1 MFRTVL
7 VANRGEIAV
16 RIMRTCRELGIRTVA
31 VFSDADR
38 DALHVRSADAA
49 ARIGPA
55 PARESYLSTSAV
67 LEAARRSGADA
78 IHPGYGFLSEN
89 PEFAEACAVAG
100 FAFIGPS
107 PQAMRLLA
115 DKTAARG
122 MAGEI
127 GVPVLP
133 GVHEEAG
140 NGGALLAR
148 AREIGFPLMV
158 KAAAG
163 GGGRGMR
170 LVEAEQALPDALAS
184 ARREALAAFGDERL
198 LLERAVVG
206 GRHIEVQVLGDRQ
219 GNMIHLGERDCSIQR
234 RYQKVIEES
243 PSPAVTPELR
253 DRLTDAALRVARA
266 AGYENAGTVEFLVD
280 RDGGFSFLE
289 MNARLQVEHG
299 VSELVTGLDLVA
311 LQLAIAAGEP
321 LGLRQEDVRFDGHAI
336 ECRVYAEDPTRAY
349 APSAGRLSVFEPP
362 SGAGIRNDVGVEA
375 GALLP
380 PDYDPMLAKLLVHAP
395 SRREAVERVRDA
407 VAAYAIEGVRSNL
420 GLLAAVVAGGEF
432 ADGRA
437 DLRTLE
443 AIPPERFV
451 PLPPDDA
458 VSAASAAQLL
468 PRDPAGFA
476 DPWERLGA
484 WRLDGASCL
493 DFRYQG
499 HGFSVI
505 AQRAVGRQRRWRHQL
520 GKRELEVEAERLGA
534 ETIVLSDGRT
544 SGRWTV
550 RRRGPLLDLHS
561 PEGRRY
567 VLFEAEHEA
576 AGTATAAVAAGAGAA
591 ALRAPMP
598 GVVVEVRVA
607 VGDHVDARLTLVVI
621 EAMKMEH
628 LIEAPEHG
636 VVSEV
641 HCRPGQK
648 VAEGESLVVIE
659 PRESADEHEPSARD

>member
-380 PDYDPMLAKLLVHAP
+380 PPPPPPPPTTTPCSPSCSCMRPRGARRSSACVMPWPPTRSRACAATWGCSRPSSPAASSPTAGPIYAP
-395 SRREAVERVRDA
+395 SRRFR
-407 VAAYAIEGVRSNL
+407 RSASSLFRQTTPFRPPPPLNSCRATPP
-420 GLLAAVVAGGEF
+420 GSPTRGSASARGGST
-432 ADGRA
+432 AR
-437 DLRTLE
+437 
-443 AIPPERFV
+443 
-451 PLPPDDA
+451 
-458 VSAASAAQLL
+458 AASISVT
-468 PRDPAGFA
+468 RDM
-476 DPWERLGA
+476 DSR
-484 WRLDGASCL
+484 
-493 DFRYQG
+493 
-499 HGFSVI
+499 
-505 AQRAVGRQRRWRHQL
+505 
-520 GKRELEVEAERLGA
+520 
-534 ETIVLSDGRT
+534 
-544 SGRWTV
+544 
-550 RRRGPLLDLHS
+550 
-561 PEGRRY
+561 
-567 VLFEAEHEA
+567 
-576 AGTATAAVAAGAGAA
+576 
-591 ALRAPMP
+591 
-598 GVVVEVRVA
+598 
-607 VGDHVDARLTLVVI
+607 
-621 EAMKMEH
+621 
-628 LIEAPEHG
+628 
-636 VVSEV
+636 
-641 HCRPGQK
+641 
-648 VAEGESLVVIE
+648 
-659 PRESADEHEPSARD
+659 